1 MGESTFR
8 SRQGRLAAN
17 VGRVMGLASLL
28 FAAFLPARGQ
38 AQGLVE
44 RDVIYTPAGWPQALR
59 ADVHLP
65 ARPGLRPAVLVVHG
79 GGWEGR
85 SRGDMD
91 GIAARLAD
99 RGFVAMNVSY
109 RFAPAHRFPA
119 QLHDLQQALRW
130 LRASAPRYGIDPARV
145 GAFGYSSGGHLAALL
160 GTVGEG
166 DALDRPHGG
175 AEARLQ
181 AVVAGGA
188 PSDLRK
194 FTGGVLVPQ
203 FLGATLQE
211 QPGLFAAA
219 SPVVHASAGDAP
231 MFIYH
236 GKGDTLVDPSHALGM
251 KEALERAGVHAE
263 LRLVPVLG
271 HLLTFLLGRGAE
283 DGGMDFLESRLA
295 LRR

>member
-1 MGESTFR
+1 MALR
-8 SRQGRLAAN
+8 SLLRWLAAA
-17 VGRVMGLASLL
+17 L
-28 FAAFLPARGQ
+28 LPAACAQ

-44 RDVIYTPAGWPQALR
+44 RDVLYTPAEWPQALR
-59 ADVHLP
+59 ADVY
-65 ARPGLRPAVLVVHG
+65 RPSQAGPRPAVLVIHG

-91 GIAARLAD
+91 GIAARLAE

-130 LRASAPRYGIDPARV
+130 LRAAAPRYGIDPARV

-188 PSDLRK
+188 PTDLRK
-194 FTGGVLVPQ
+194 FSGGTLVPQ
-203 FLGATLQE
+203 FLGATLGE
-211 QPGLFAAA
+211 RPDLFAVA
-219 SPVVHASAGDAP
+219 SPVVHASAGDPP

-236 GKGDTLVDPSHALGM
+236 GKGDTLVDPSHASDLQL
-251 KEALERAGVHAE
+251 ALARAGVHAE

-271 HLLTFLLGRGAE
+271 HVLTFLLARKTE
-283 DGGMDFLESRLA
+283 DAGIDFLARVLSADPGGVR
-295 LRR
+295 